1 MKSFRGKFAKV
12 YKCQDDKDKKVYAM
26 KVMNKQDI
34 SMMLKSKKKA
44 YEMLNEELVILKKM
58 VSSSS

>member
-1 MKSFRGKFAKV
+1 M

-58 VSSSS
+58 VSSSHLA

>member
-1 MKSFRGKFAKV
+1 
-12 YKCQDDKDKKVYAM
+12 M

-58 VSSSS
+58 VSRSLLA